1 MNPQPEEKN
10 VGSGDMALA
19 KQQAQSAQAGWII
32 AAEVEPMVVPMEQ
45 PQPTED
51 RWLGITRTAW
61 LQMGILALL
70 FFFTFYQA
78 SLRRLWLKTNPF
90 NGEPNWS
97 HAVCVPIIGLYYLY
111 ANRRS
116 LLRCVVRQGWS
127 GLPVLIA
134 GLLLFGYGI
143 YPGQNDMVKD
153 LGMVMT
159 LFGLAAFLL
168 GWEMMKIVWFPIAFL
183 VCAIPWPGLVYSWV
197 AGPLQLLAADMA
209 VVVLKTTGVAALGD
223 GTKIIIDVA
232 GGESRT
238 LNVAEACA
246 GLRSLMTF
254 ITIGAAIAFLS
265 SRPLWQKIVITISA
279 VPIAIFCNVM
289 RVCGQGLLDHY
300 WGQQWSQ
307 DFAHQFAGMVML
319 IPAFFLLL
327 LVGWMLD
334 KLFIEVIDESDPD
347 ASPMRALVIEA
358 SMVSATPLPRAA
370 PPATRHRRATQL
382 TVARP
387 VRRMT
392 SKRLPA
398 APPSMV
404 AIDPASVLSPNAV
417 DAIPPASGEN
427 T

>member
-1 MNPQPEEKN
+1 MNPQLQ
-10 VGSGDMALA
+10 VDSVYSGEPAL
-19 KQQAQSAQAGWII
+19 GL
-32 AAEVEPMVVPMEQ
+32 EQ
-45 PQPTED
+45 PQPTEPS
-51 RWLGITRTAW
+51 WLGIRQTAW
-61 LQMGILALL
+61 IQIGILGAL
-70 FFFTFYQA
+70 FAFTFYQA
-78 SLRRLWLKTNPF
+78 SLRRLWLKTNPI

-97 HAVCVPIIGLYYLY
+97 HAVCVPVIGIYYLY

-116 LLRCVVRQGWS
+116 LLGCPIREGWS
-127 GLPVLIA
+127 ALPVLIA

-153 LGMVMT
+153 LGMVLT

-168 GWEMMKIVWFPIAFL
+168 GWEMMKIIWFPIAFL

-197 AGPLQLLAADMA
+197 ASPLQRLAADMA
-209 VVVLKTTGVAALGD
+209 VGVLKITGVAALGD
-223 GTKIIIDVA
+223 GTKIIIDGE
-232 GGESRT
+232 GGEFRT

-300 WGQQWSQ
+300 WGKQWSQ

-327 LVGWMLD
+327 LVGWVLD
-334 KLFIEVIDESDPD
+334 KLFVEIIDESDPE
-347 ASPMRALVIEA
+347 AAPMRPVVIEA
-358 SMVSATPLPRAA
+358 SMVPVTPLPRVA
-370 PPATRHRRATQL
+370 PPAARHRRPAAQM
-382 TVARP
+382 TVVRP
-387 VRRMT
+387 VRRIT
-392 SKRLPA
+392 GKRLPA
-398 APPSMV
+398 APPRP
-404 AIDPASVLSPNAV
+404 AADATGPASPKPTGGQPEAN
-417 DAIPPASGEN
+417 GEGV
-427 T
+427 